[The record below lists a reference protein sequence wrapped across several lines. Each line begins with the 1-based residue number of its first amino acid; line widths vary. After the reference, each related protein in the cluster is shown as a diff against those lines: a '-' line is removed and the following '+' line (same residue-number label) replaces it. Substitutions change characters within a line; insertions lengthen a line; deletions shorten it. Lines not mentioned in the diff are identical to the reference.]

1 MPGKDAPGVILDPMR
16 RITLL
21 VCWLAALAFF
31 PVLAAAAPEPP
42 RWPLTLRDGLPG
54 ALPGWSAA
62 PSDPLPDEDENGMG
76 HYTEVSRFFQRIESA
91 TSTKQFRIAV
101 QDYGSGADLLPML
114 RKAVSEAARAGVET
128 RELDMAGHR
137 AFVVTDRSTGKPT
150 TMVTVFVSGGRL
162 VLGQG
167 ANVAG
172 EEAVKLVRLVDFPK
186 VAGAR

>member
-1 MPGKDAPGVILDPMR
+1 MR
-16 RITLL
+16 RSFSL
-21 VCWLAALAFF
+21 VFALCALAAL
-31 PVLAAAAPEPP
+31 PLSAAAEPEAP
-42 RWPLTLRDGLPG
+42 RWPLTLRDGLPA

-62 PSDPLPDEDENGMG
+62 PTDPLAEEEDENGMG

-101 QDYGSGADLLPML
+101 QDYGTGVDLLPQL
-114 RKAVSEAARAGVET
+114 RKAVAEAARSGVET

-167 ANVAG
+167 ANVTG
-172 EEAVKLVRLVDFPK
+172 EEAVKLVRLVDYPK
-186 VAGAR
+186 VAAAR